1 MRRVAAIAL
10 ALLATGCG
18 TRIVLT
24 IPRFPSLR
32 GEAPAARP
40 APQCR
45 YLNVLIDYSTQASG
59 MSAEDVRLSAEV
71 AEAMAQEFH
80 RLGAQVTDE
89 PGQAYWS
96 LMLMAVHNQRDGGF
110 VFSAMLALR
119 DLSEAHDPG
128 IATYAKSDDDRPT
141 QPTMYTAISYGSL
154 SDVERLARHYVQ
166 KADAALLPSARKLC
180 AFELEEDQ
188 RHSAVDAQVPHP
200 ELPL

>member
-1 MRRVAAIAL
+1 MRRIAAIAL
-10 ALLATGCG
+10 ALLSTGCG

-24 IPRFPSLR
+24 IPRLPSLR
-32 GEAPAARP
+32 AEAPAVRP
-40 APQCR
+40 GPSCR
-45 YLNVLIDYSTQASG
+45 YLNVLIDYSTQAAG

-71 AEAMAQEFH
+71 ADAMAQEFQ
-80 RLGAQVTDE
+80 RLGARVTEE

-119 DLSEAHDPG
+119 ELTEARDPG
-128 IATYAKSDDDRPT
+128 IATYAKSDQGAG

-154 SDVERLARHYVQ
+154 EDAARMARHYVQ
-166 KADAALLPSARKLC
+166 TADAALLPSARQLC
-180 AFELEEDQ
+180 AFEDQEDQ
-188 RHSAVDAQVPHP
+188 RHSEVDAQVPRP